1 MVSRKDL
8 ILETNKFIY
17 IYEQFETMRSNNK
30 SYQVFFVVKLLKIM
44 LMKIKLIH
52 YLKLKTKTPTDMSYP

>member
-17 IYEQFETMRSNNK
+17 IYEQFETTRSNNK
-30 SYQVFFVVKLLKIM
+30 S
-44 LMKIKLIH
+44 
-52 YLKLKTKTPTDMSYP
+52 